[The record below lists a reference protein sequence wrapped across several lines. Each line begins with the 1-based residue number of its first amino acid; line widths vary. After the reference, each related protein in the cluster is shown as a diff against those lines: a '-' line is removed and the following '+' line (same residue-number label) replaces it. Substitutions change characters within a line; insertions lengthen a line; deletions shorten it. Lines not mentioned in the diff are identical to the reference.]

1 MDLSLIDILGLLQSI
16 GKRDYVKYLVYLSE
30 VSHREMVQLSDEL
43 GKNITTQTAIIDMD
57 KFQLK
62 QLTAK
67 QSVEVGIECTKIM
80 ECHYPESLRKVF
92 IINGAI
98 SSNTI

>member
-43 GKNITTQTAIIDMD
+43 GKNITTQTAIVI
-57 KFQLK
+57 
-62 QLTAK
+62 
-67 QSVEVGIECTKIM
+67 
-80 ECHYPESLRKVF
+80 
-92 IINGAI
+92 
-98 SSNTI
+98 